1 MFRVRVS
8 SMNQLHLDADFRG
21 SNFFNNNFFSIAR
34 QHFRD
39 NQLNLQPR
47 MQIYALNYLRNSWTT
62 EFIPNDSLLI
72 PLNVCRKEQLYKPW
86 ECEHERHIYE
96 KSVYLLLFITYL
108 VELTMGYSTPPVHT

>member
-8 SMNQLHLDADFRG
+8 SVNQVYLDADFRG
-21 SNFFNNNFFSIAR
+21 RNFFSNNLFSIAR
-34 QHFRD
+34 RHYCD

-47 MQIYALNYLRNSWTT
+47 MKIYALNYLRTPWTT
-62 EFIPNDSLLI
+62 GPIPNHSLLI

-96 KSVYLLLFITYL
+96 KSVHLLLIIHL
-108 VELTMGYSTPPVHT
+108 V